1 MSVAFSPALVRTP
14 GGPFIVIPDPVL
26 QVPSLTEPAPVR
38 HIICVREDRTRT
50 SRRVKPRDFGL
61 LLALGAM
68 WGSSF
73 LFIKVAVAEVEP
85 AFVVACRLFFALL
98 ALVAVVPLLGRL
110 SEVSEGPNLS

>member
-1 MSVAFSPALVRTP
+1 M
-14 GGPFIVIPDPVL
+14 
-26 QVPSLTEPAPVR
+26 EPTLGS
-38 HIICVREDRTRT
+38 HILCVREDPTRTR
-50 SRRVKPRDFGL
+50 RRVKPRDLGL

-98 ALVAVVPLLGRL
+98 ALVAAVPLLGRL
-110 SEVSEGPNLS
+110 SKEGEGPTLPARLAGSGGRCWCSVA